1 MQKSTG
7 SGQLQKIAAER
18 ERLLKQVGT
27 NSDSEMASLLQ
38 NVQKYIGMRDAD
50 RVQTCATESF
60 AGNLKCFTHT
70 LANVLEDPCHAQK
83 TPYVCKYDYIMEHY
97 LKELGVPVKVP
108 MNSSSNFKKVL
119 QYHWSQMVV
128 GSTEGTQV
136 DPKTLELI
144 VKKVDL
150 LELCELLDAD
160 PRQETEALN
169 IFGKSMEQELM
180 NSTAG
185 FRKCVA
191 KIDKDRSSSR
201 FPFF

>member
-1 MQKSTG
+1 
-7 SGQLQKIAAER
+7 
-18 ERLLKQVGT
+18 
-27 NSDSEMASLLQ
+27 
-38 NVQKYIGMRDAD
+38 
-50 RVQTCATESF
+50 
-60 AGNLKCFTHT
+60 
-70 LANVLEDPCHAQK
+70 
-83 TPYVCKYDYIMEHY
+83 
-97 LKELGVPVKVP
+97 

-144 VKKVDL
+144 VKKVDP

-201 FPFF
+201 FPFFLICGTPQPAMLKQALPALWFRLPSSQKGTTLHTAKKFVRFGPFYHLLSCYSTTCAQGETKEESS